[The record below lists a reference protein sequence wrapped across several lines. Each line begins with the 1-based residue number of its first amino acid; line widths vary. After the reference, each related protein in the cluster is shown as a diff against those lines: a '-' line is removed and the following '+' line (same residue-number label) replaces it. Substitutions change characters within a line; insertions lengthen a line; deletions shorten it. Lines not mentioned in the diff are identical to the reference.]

1 MDQQLISAISLVKAS
16 KYRQHIVMM
25 LHNTIFTPAEIQQ
38 KLDIRIN
45 HVSLYLKE
53 LKEANIV
60 ICLNEDTKKGRLYT
74 LSDLGNE
81 LYGYIT
87 SSNNHDE

>member
-16 KYRQHIVMM
+16 KYRQQIVVM

-53 LKEANIV
+53 LKDANIV
-60 ICLNEDTKKGRLYT
+60 VCLNEDTKKGRLYT
-74 LSDLGNE
+74 LSHLGNE

-87 SSNNHDE
+87 SSNNHDK

>member
-16 KYRQHIVMM
+16 KYRQQIVVM

-60 ICLNEDTKKGRLYT
+60 VCLNEETKKGRLYT
-74 LSDLGNE
+74 LSDLGE
-81 LYGYIT
+81 KLYGYIT